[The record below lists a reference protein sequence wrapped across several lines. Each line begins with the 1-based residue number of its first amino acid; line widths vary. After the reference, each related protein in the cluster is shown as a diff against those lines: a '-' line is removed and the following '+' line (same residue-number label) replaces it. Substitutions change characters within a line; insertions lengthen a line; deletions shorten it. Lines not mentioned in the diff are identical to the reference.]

1 MYYINN
7 LNCFLDEASLE
18 CLKIFEPRRN
28 AMIMAQCMGYP
39 FRGNPKEMAAD
50 IISHILKRV
59 SSEVGLFPV
68 VLQSNSGTDC
78 KGEYT
83 TEVVFQVVA

>member
-1 MYYINN
+1 MLINYF
-7 LNCFLDEASLE
+7 NCFLDEASVE
-18 CLKIFEPRRN
+18 GLKDFEQVRN
-28 AMIMAQCMGYP
+28 AMIVAECVGYP
-39 FRGNPKEMAAD
+39 FRGSPEEMAKD
-50 IISHILKRV
+50 IIGHILKRV

-83 TEVVFQVVA
+83 TGVIFQIVA